1 MPSIKLLKLG
11 KKQMGK
17 MKMSQARIC
26 DLTMRRARNIDL
38 PTHDHAHE
46 YERTI
51 GPRGQLNENRTT
63 THGIYDHLMMVVLLL
78 EQEGERM
85 QISIDGNTISDT
97 SNFSIYNK
105 KLISI

>member
-1 MPSIKLLKLG
+1 
-11 KKQMGK
+11 
-17 MKMSQARIC
+17 MKMNQARIC
-26 DLTMRRARNIDL
+26 DVTMRRARNIDL
-38 PTHDHAHE
+38 PTHDHAMNTSE
-46 YERTI
+46 QF
-51 GPRGQLNENRTT
+51 GARGQPNDNRTT